1 MYMLSEFSLFTK
13 IMINFKKI
21 LLMWGEWT
29 DNNLLIILFFQQKMK
44 IQLID
49 VKHHNMLTT
58 NHSALYKDFEK
69 EDSSWEKIFA
79 INFFHYHK
87 F

>member
-1 MYMLSEFSLFTK
+1 
-13 IMINFKKI
+13 
-21 LLMWGEWT
+21 MWGEWT
-29 DNNLLIILFFQQKMK
+29 DNILLIILFFQQKMK

-58 NHSALYKDFEK
+58 NHSAREK